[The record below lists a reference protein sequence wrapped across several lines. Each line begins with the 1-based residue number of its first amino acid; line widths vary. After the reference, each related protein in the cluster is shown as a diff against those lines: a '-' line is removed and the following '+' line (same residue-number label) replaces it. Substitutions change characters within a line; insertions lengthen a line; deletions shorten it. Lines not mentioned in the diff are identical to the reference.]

1 MAVRAVRT
9 PPEILEGQMDVWDC
23 IREVENAKAM
33 QVRRRAGEAEPQDKP
48 RREMVC
54 ALQAVRPQD

>member
-1 MAVRAVRT
+1 MRKAAIT

-33 QVRRRAGEAEPQDKP
+33 QMRRGAGEAEPQDEP
-48 RREMVC
+48 RREVVR
-54 ALQAVRPQD
+54 ALQAVRAQD